1 MPFLSP
7 WQFPLLPD
15 AHTNSS
21 VQPSVEFID
30 LVLYDPGEKKFSVI
44 LKRLDNGFLET
55 ELLYTDGTV
64 AFTNKDLRGTQFKPA
79 GTKYYKNG
87 TLTDGGFAF
96 RIRDAAGTTVSTGTS
111 KANGTIDFTPISY
124 KEADLGGA
132 KEKTFEYTV
141 SEVLPAGATAENK
154 YTLNGITYDA
164 SEKKLSVKVS
174 ISEDGN
180 MTAVQLTGADTIAF
194 TNTKQPTNGGGGNTP
209 SGGGGGGTTVSGGSG
224 SSVKTGDD
232 TPIMMWILILI
243 AAMAAAGGAVAVSR
257 KRKKEQE

>member
-1 MPFLSP
+1 M
-7 WQFPLLPD
+7 
-15 AHTNSS
+15 
-21 VQPSVEFID
+21 
-30 LVLYDPGEKKFSVI
+30 
-44 LKRLDNGFLET
+44 KRLDNGFLET

-64 AFTNKDLRGTQFKPA
+64 SFTNKDLRGTKFKPA
-79 GTKYYKNG
+79 GKKYYKNG

-111 KANGTIDFTPISY
+111 KADGTIDFTAITY

-174 ISEDGN
+174 ISDDGN

-209 SGGGGGGTTVSGGSG
+209 SGGGGGGGTTVSGGGG